1 MKLKKWWII
10 ALIMILPLL
19 FIMGNLKKKTI
30 ETAENNLKTINK
42 YKNIKRVALTFDD
55 GPSSECTPRLLDILK
70 KENVKATF
78 FLVGKNIKENEDI
91 VIRMKNE
98 GHLIGNHTFNHSQ
111 LTKLGFDEA
120 VEEINTT
127 NAWITNIS
135 GYTPEYIRPPFGSFT
150 DELLSETSMSV
161 VMWNV
166 DPLDWKYKNKDI
178 VTDKILKNVK
188 NGDIILMHD
197 IFESSVD
204 AAQTVIK
211 ELKKQDYV
219 FVTVD
224 KMNSNKQIKIRLL
237 NLGALLT

>member
-1 MKLKKWWII
+1 
-10 ALIMILPLL
+10 
-19 FIMGNLKKKTI
+19 
-30 ETAENNLKTINK
+30 
-42 YKNIKRVALTFDD
+42 
-55 GPSSECTPRLLDILK
+55 
-70 KENVKATF
+70 
-78 FLVGKNIKENEDI
+78 
-91 VIRMKNE
+91 
-98 GHLIGNHTFNHSQ
+98 
-111 LTKLGFDEA
+111 
-120 VEEINTT
+120 
-127 NAWITNIS
+127 
-135 GYTPEYIRPPFGSFT
+135 
-150 DELLSETSMSV
+150 MSV

-224 KMNSNKQIKIRLL
+224 KMNSNKQIIRRDK
-237 NLGALLT
+237 

>member
-1 MKLKKWWII
+1 MKLKKWWVI

-211 ELKKQDYV
+211 ELKKQDMYLL
-219 FVTVD
+219 
-224 KMNSNKQIKIRLL
+224 QLIK
-237 NLGALLT
+237 

>member
-1 MKLKKWWII
+1 MKLKKWWVI

-224 KMNSNKQIKIRLL
+224 KMNSLKL
-237 NLGALLT
+237 

>member
-1 MKLKKWWII
+1 MKLKKWWVI

-42 YKNIKRVALTFDD
+42 YKNIKRGALTFDD

-224 KMNSNKQIKIRLL
+224 KMNSNKQIIRRDK
-237 NLGALLT
+237 

>member
-1 MKLKKWWII
+1 MAKRLLVICTLLCLDLFVFV
-10 ALIMILPLL
+10 LIYESNVEDSVKASTT
-19 FIMGNLKKKTI
+19 FY
-30 ETAENNLKTINK
+30 ENVI
-42 YKNIKRVALTFDD
+42 ALTFDD
-55 GPSSECTPRLLDILK
+55 GPHGTYTKELLEGLK
-70 KENVKATF
+70 KREVVASF
-78 FLVGKNIKENEDI
+78 FILGEHIEGNEELLLQMKED
-91 VIRMKNE
+91 

-224 KMNSNKQIKIRLL
+224 KMNSNKQIIRRDK
-237 NLGALLT
+237 

>member
-1 MKLKKWWII
+1 MKLKKWWVI

-55 GPSSECTPRLLDILK
+55 GPSSECTPRLLDNLK

-98 GHLIGNHTFNHSQ
+98 GHLIGNHTFNHGQ

-127 NAWITNIS
+127 NAWLQIFQDIPRNT
-135 GYTPEYIRPPFGSFT
+135 YVHPFGSFT

-166 DPLDWKYKNKDI
+166 D
-178 VTDKILKNVK
+178 
-188 NGDIILMHD
+188 
-197 IFESSVD
+197 
-204 AAQTVIK
+204 
-211 ELKKQDYV
+211 
-219 FVTVD
+219 
-224 KMNSNKQIKIRLL
+224 R
-237 NLGALLT
+237 

>member
-1 MKLKKWWII
+1 MKLKKWWVI

-197 IFESSVD
+197 IYSATANSLN
-204 AAQTVIK
+204 IIIP
-211 ELKKQDYV
+211 ELQNRGYT
-219 FVTVD
+219 FVTIPELFYYKEITLEKGMVYGCA
-224 KMNSNKQIKIRLL
+224 R
-237 NLGALLT
+237 

>member
-70 KENVKATF
+70 EENVKATF

-111 LTKLGFDEA
+111 LMKLGFDEA

-224 KMNSNKQIKIRLL
+224 KMNSNKQIIRRDK
-237 NLGALLT
+237 

>member
-1 MKLKKWWII
+1 M
-10 ALIMILPLL
+10 
-19 FIMGNLKKKTI
+19 
-30 ETAENNLKTINK
+30 
-42 YKNIKRVALTFDD
+42 
-55 GPSSECTPRLLDILK
+55 K

-197 IFESSVD
+197 IYSATANSLN
-204 AAQTVIK
+204 IIIP
-211 ELKKQDYV
+211 ELQNRGYT
-219 FVTVD
+219 FVTIPELFYYKEITLEKGMVYGYA
-224 KMNSNKQIKIRLL
+224 R
-237 NLGALLT
+237 

>member
-1 MKLKKWWII
+1 MKLKKWWVI

-98 GHLIGNHTFNHSQ
+98 GHLIGNHTFNHGQ

-135 GYTPEYIRPPFGSFT
+135 GYTPEYMRPPFGSFT

-224 KMNSNKQIKIRLL
+224 KMNSNKQIIRRDK
-237 NLGALLT
+237 

>member
-42 YKNIKRVALTFDD
+42 YKNIKRDALTFDD
-55 GPSSECTPRLLDILK
+55 GPSSECNSRLLDILK
-70 KENVKATF
+70 KENVKAKF

-224 KMNSNKQIKIRLL
+224 KMNSNKQIIRRDK
-237 NLGALLT
+237 

>member
-1 MKLKKWWII
+1 M
-10 ALIMILPLL
+10 
-19 FIMGNLKKKTI
+19 
-30 ETAENNLKTINK
+30 
-42 YKNIKRVALTFDD
+42 TFDD
-55 GPSSECTPRLLDILK
+55 GPDPIQTPKVLKVLKEHQATACFFCIGRKIEGNEKLLQQM
-70 KENVKATF
+70 VA
-78 FLVGKNIKENEDI
+78 
-91 VIRMKNE
+91 E

-224 KMNSNKQIKIRLL
+224 KMNSNKQIIRRDK
-237 NLGALLT
+237 

>member
-70 KENVKATF
+70 EENVKATF

-98 GHLIGNHTFNHSQ
+98 GHLIGNHTFKHSQ

-211 ELKKQDYV
+211 ELKKQNYV

-224 KMNSNKQIKIRLL
+224 KMNSNKQIIRRDK
-237 NLGALLT
+237 